1 MIWSLPPETTRPSGK
16 EDEGG
21 TMASELTNSLPCV
34 LMELSQTGG
43 LADCCVQAR
52 TVKSLEAEKME
63 AGDAKA
69 TLRT

>member
-1 MIWSLPPETTRPSGK
+1 
-16 EDEGG
+16 
-21 TMASELTNSLPCV
+21 MASELTNSLPCA

-43 LADCCVQAR
+43 LVDCCVQAR